1 MGEVMGHDSQ
11 LPREELELN
20 PSMNGG
26 DESRKQSL
34 AKSAVVLTRWFRKWS
49 DSFPSHDVTKLQM
62 ATYLEALDDLTP
74 GQLEIGCREATR
86 TAEQFPKPGHIRSA
100 LYAAGVDEQRHE
112 RPKYLDEKPLTAEE
126 REEAA
131 AYSKAYRELLAEKEA
146 EMDTAKV
153 EILADSSLFNIDEQL
168 ADYQKWLEAEAE
180 RDSADRKAGLS
191 PVPRSQA
198 ERMAIYLATPLEER
212 KRIAKSGEW
221 TKLLTKNT

>member
-1 MGEVMGHDSQ
+1 MGHDRQ
-11 LPREELELN
+11 LPEELDLS
-20 PSMNGG
+20 PSMSAGG
-26 DESRKQSL
+26 DSRKQRL
-34 AKSAVVLTRWFRKWS
+34 AKSAVVLTQWFRKWS

-86 TAEQFPKPGHIRSA
+86 KAEQFPKPGHIRSA

-112 RPKYLDEKPLTAEE
+112 RPKYLDETPLTAEE

-131 AYSKAYRELLAEKEA
+131 SFSKAYRELLAEKQA
-146 EMDTAKV
+146 EMNTAKA
-153 EILADSSLFNIDEQL
+153 EILTENSLYDIEEQL
-168 ADYQKWLEAEAE
+168 TAYREWLESEA
-180 RDSADRKAGLS
+180 DKDNADRKAGLS

-198 ERMAIYLATPLEER
+198 ERMALYLSTPLEER

>member
-1 MGEVMGHDSQ
+1 MGHDSQ
-11 LPREELELN
+11 LPREDQQELN
-20 PSMNGG
+20 LSMNGG
-26 DESRKQSL
+26 DDSRKQRL

-74 GQLEIGCREATR
+74 EQLEIGCREATR
-86 TAEQFPKPGHIRSA
+86 KAEQFPKPGHIRSA

-112 RPKYLDEKPLTAEE
+112 RPKYLDEAPLTPEE

-131 AYSKAYRELLAEKEA
+131 TFSRAYRELLEEKQA

-153 EILADSSLFNIDEQL
+153 QILAENNLYDIEEQL
-168 ADYQKWLEAEAE
+168 AAYRKWLEAQVNQDSAE
-180 RDSADRKAGLS
+180 RANGLS
-191 PVPRSQA
+191 PIPRSET
-198 ERMAIYLATPLEER
+198 ERLAMYMSLPLAER

-221 TKLLTKNT
+221 TKTLTKNM